1 MDISKTVATDGNLQ
15 GFGQHSAQEVENL
28 QKALSIGQN
37 YGTTAPNA
45 LTGGTALSVENLDRT
60 LKIVT
65 HSLEHL
71 KLWKDIKRDP
81 TTQTVTEYN
90 VQNSYG
96 QEVSPFF
103 AMGDTPTATDA
114 NYERD
119 YAQVKYLGTLGA
131 VQHNL
136 TLIQSAHG
144 AVVAREVKNKTIE
157 LLSRNER
164 AMFEADSSIQAL
176 EYDGIEKQ
184 IRDKEQT
191 AKYKASSFEG
201 YEDDDESVIIDI
213 RGAVF
218 DEDVA
223 ERAALVNINNFGMAM
238 DMYMATDVHS
248 RFSRDFYS
256 KQRTLPGASLTSGNR
271 VLEHTGSI
279 DFRYKANLFNRPKK
293 KPLAIAVS
301 AQAAPTLANPLT
313 PANADSKFL
322 AADAGTYSY
331 RIAAVYKDGETLASA
346 ATVGIVVA
354 AGDEVTIE
362 ATFTGTPLYFNVYRA
377 PKDTVTDH
385 LFIGRIAAG
394 ASGAAVSIDKNAT
407 IEGTAKAF
415 LLMHDL
421 DVLCWKQ
428 LGSMIKYDLAVVD
441 TSYRWLQL
449 MYGTPLVTA
458 PRKNVIIENIG

>member
-1 MDISKTVATDGNLQ
+1 MDISQQVATEGNLQ
-15 GFGQHSAQEVENL
+15 GFGQHSAQQVEDL

-37 YGTTAPNA
+37 YGTTAPNTLA
-45 LTGGTALSVENLDRT
+45 GGSALSVENLDRT

-103 AMGDTPTATDA
+103 AMGGTPTGTDA

-119 YAQVKYLGTLGA
+119 FAQVKYLGTLGA

-136 TLIQSAHG
+136 TLIQGAHG

-164 AMFEADSSIQAL
+164 AMFEADSSVQTL

-191 AKYKASSFEG
+191 AKYKATSFEG
-201 YEDDDESVIIDI
+201 YEDDNESVILDI
-213 RGAVF
+213 RGGAF
-218 DEDVA
+218 TEDVA
-223 ERAALVNINNFGMAM
+223 EDAALINVNNFGQAM

-248 RFSRDFYS
+248 KFSRDFYS
-256 KQRTLPGASLTSGNR
+256 KQRTLPGATLTSGNR
-271 VLEHTGSI
+271 IKEHTGSL
-279 DFRYKANLFNRPKK
+279 DFRYKPSLFNRPKK

-313 PANADSKFL
+313 PAHADSKFL
-322 AADAGTYSY
+322 VADAGDYSY
-331 RIAAVYKDGETLASA
+331 RIAAVYDDGETLASIATA
-346 ATVGIVVA
+346 AIAVV

-362 ATFTGTPLYFNVYRA
+362 ATFTGAPLYLNVYRA
-377 PKDTVTDH
+377 PKGTVADH
-385 LFIGRIAAG
+385 LFIKRIAVG
-394 ASGAAVSIDKNAT
+394 ASAATISIDKNFT

-449 MYGTPLVTA
+449 LYGTPLVTA
-458 PRKNVIIENIG
+458 PRKNVIIENIA